1 MNLVMQQIMRDK
13 ATDALP
19 GGVAG
24 VLPDGVRQVMH
35 GRAVPVGQ
43 SIRHANATQLQGAL
57 VDMRAHTLSVF
68 AAYEAAG
75 MLSVPL
81 FDELNPPL
89 WELGHIGWFQEW
101 WIGRNQQRA
110 LGAVC
115 DPAHIRPPSIQPL
128 ADQWYDSSTVP
139 HRSRWQLPLLPP
151 QACKAY
157 LAVTLQQTLTL
168 LSQAGNTDADLYF
181 YRLMLLHEA
190 MHLEAALYMAQS
202 LNIPVATHLI
212 AACAHSALA
221 TGKISIQNTPWTL
234 GSDIQG
240 FAFDNELGG
249 YTVQLA
255 AYQID
260 ARPVTWAQ
268 YLAFVSATT
277 RALPRY
283 VRQHADGSFEAQ
295 YFGTWQAL
303 NMQASAVHISAF
315 DAQAYCQWA
324 GRRLPTEA
332 EWECAA
338 MTKGSGVQGSY
349 AQVPYAQGP
358 DFVWGDVWEWTSS
371 PFAAYPGFKPHPYR
385 DYSQPWFNTRPV
397 LRGAC
402 VVTPPFM
409 RNPKYRNYFLPER
422 TDIYAGFRTCA
433 K

>member
-1 MNLVMQQIMRDK
+1 
-13 ATDALP
+13 
-19 GGVAG
+19 
-24 VLPDGVRQVMH
+24 MH
-35 GRAVPVGQ
+35 GSAVPVGQ
-43 SIRHANATQLQGAL
+43 SIRHASATQLHGAFAN
-57 VDMRAHTLSVF
+57 MRAHTLSVF
-68 AAYEAAG
+68 AAYETAG

-81 FDELNPPL
+81 FDEMNPPL

-101 WIGRNQQRA
+101 WIGRNQQRS
-110 LGAVC
+110 LGAEC
-115 DPAHIRPPSIQPL
+115 DPLHMRPPSIQPF

-157 LAVTLQQTLTL
+157 LAATLQQTLAL

-202 LNIPVATHLI
+202 LNIPIATHLI
-212 AACAHSALA
+212 AACAYSTVV
-221 TGKISIQNTPWTL
+221 TGQISIQNRPWTL
-234 GSDIQG
+234 GSDNQG

-249 YTVQLA
+249 HTVQLA

-260 ARPVTWAQ
+260 TRPVTWAQ
-268 YLAFVSATT
+268 YLAFVCATT

-283 VRQHADGSFEAQ
+283 VRQHADGSYEAQ
-295 YFGTWQAL
+295 HFGSWQAL
-303 NMQASAVHISAF
+303 DMQASAVHISAF

-338 MTKGSGVQGSY
+338 MIS
-349 AQVPYAQGP
+349 GP
-358 DFVWGDVWEWTSS
+358 DFAWGNVWEWTSS
-371 PFAAYPGFKPHPYR
+371 PFAPYPGFKPHPYR

-402 VVTPPFM
+402 VVTHPYM
-409 RNPKYRNYFLPER
+409 RNPKYRNYFMPER

-433 K
+433 I